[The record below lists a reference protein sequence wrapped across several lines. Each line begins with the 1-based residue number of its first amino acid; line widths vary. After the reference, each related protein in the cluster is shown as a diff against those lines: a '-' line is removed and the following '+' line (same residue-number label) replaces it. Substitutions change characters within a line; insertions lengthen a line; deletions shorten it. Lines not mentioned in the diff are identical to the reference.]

1 MINEKIKK
9 VRKAL
14 SLSQEEF
21 GKRLGVTKT
30 AICAIE
36 NGRRNLT
43 SQMETSIYREFNVNP
58 DWLHHSNGEM
68 FIETDNSIIEKMV
81 NTYHLDPMAK
91 KMLELFVSLTEPQQ
105 KEITA
110 YMTALVTTASQQKS
124 VESTNN
130 TLNNDIE
137 SELADYRAELE
148 AEQKGKT
155 SSAIEEPK
163 EESKHA

>member
-1 MINEKIKK
+1 MVNEKIKK

-21 GKRLGVTKT
+21 GKKLGVTKT

-58 DWLHHSNGEM
+58 EWLHHSQGEM
-68 FIETDNSIIEKMV
+68 FTETDTSIIEKMV

-105 KEITA
+105 KAITG
-110 YMTALVTTASQQKS
+110 YMTALVTTASQQ
-124 VESTNN
+124 EN
-130 TLNNDIE
+130 TELPSNTSLDNDIE
-137 SELADYRAELE
+137 KEVERYRTELE
-148 AEQKGKT
+148 AEKKGKT
-155 SSAIEEPK
+155 LSALEEQEPK
-163 EESKHA
+163 HA

>member
-58 DWLHHSNGEM
+58 EWLHHSQGEM
-68 FIETDNSIIEKMV
+68 FIETDASIIDKMV
-81 NTYHLDPMAK
+81 STYHLDPMAK

-105 KEITA
+105 KAITG
-110 YMTALVTTASQQKS
+110 YMTALVTTASQQENVKS
-124 VESTNN
+124 SSITS
-130 TLNNDIE
+130 LDNDIE
-137 SELADYRAELE
+137 NEVARYRTELE
-148 AEQKGKT
+148 AEKKGKT
-155 SSAIEEPK
+155 LSVLEEQEPK
-163 EESKHA
+163 HA

>member
-1 MINEKIKK
+1 MVNEKIKK

-21 GKRLGVTKT
+21 GKKLGVTKT

-58 DWLHHSNGEM
+58 EWLHHSQGEM
-68 FIETDNSIIEKMV
+68 FIETDTSIIEKMV

-105 KEITA
+105 KAITG
-110 YMTALVTTASQQKS
+110 YMTALVTTASQQ
-124 VESTNN
+124 EN
-130 TLNNDIE
+130 TELPSNTSLDNDIE
-137 SELADYRAELE
+137 KEVERYRTELE
-148 AEQKGKT
+148 AEKKGKT
-155 SSAIEEPK
+155 LSALEEQEPK
-163 EESKHA
+163 HA